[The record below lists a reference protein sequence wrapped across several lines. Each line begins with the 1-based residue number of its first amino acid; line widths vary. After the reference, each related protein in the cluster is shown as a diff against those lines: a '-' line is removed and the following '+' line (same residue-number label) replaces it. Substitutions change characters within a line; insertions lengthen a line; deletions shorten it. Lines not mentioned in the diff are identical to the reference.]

1 MKYIKQLCAILAFS
15 AIGLAQEAPD
25 QSLNNGTPIF
35 TAKATI
41 KIVAEDGLPIEGAKV
56 HVAVWNHSQYKD
68 RNNDFLGQSDNEGLF
83 VVESKCQGNL
93 EITVTKNGDYRS
105 NYHHQPCDWSTMPKD
120 GDKLQPW
127 NPIVPIMLK
136 KIGKPI
142 PMIVRLGLSNSERIY
157 RAPRLGEEVGFD
169 MIKADWVQ
177 TNGKGEIADLLI
189 RFDSEFPSP
198 ESYKTDATI
207 RFSNPD
213 DGLLPITELIGKESE
228 LKYPRVAPE
237 NGYEVKS
244 LNVKS
249 PIYEARS
256 EAKEKQ
262 PLGYLFR
269 IRTVRDKATNKI
281 TSAQYGKIVG
291 RPNAQENSNPFEFNT
306 VNRNEKREL
315 VLKPSFTFSS
325 YLNPTPNDRNLEYD
339 QQNNLA
345 PEADKGVT
353 LAP

>member
-1 MKYIKQLCAILAFS
+1 MKYIAVIMNFSFLSLCYSQEIPDVPPALGDYAI
-15 AIGLAQEAPD
+15 
-25 QSLNNGTPIF
+25 
-35 TAKATI
+35 I
-41 KIVAEDGLPIEGAKV
+41 KISPKVIDENGAPIKDAEV
-56 HVAVWNHSQYKD
+56 HVAVGDPLEYKD
-68 RNNDFLGQSDNEGLF
+68 GYNDFRGRSDEQGLF
-83 VVESKCQGNL
+83 VVESKIQTNIVIEVKKFGYYSSRLIYISPQNQML
-93 EITVTKNGDYRS
+93 HNIKS
-105 NYHHQPCDWSTMPKD
+105 
-120 GDKLQPW
+120 GDKIQPW
-127 NPIVPIMLK
+127 NPTIPIILK

-169 MIKADWVQ
+169 IIKADWVQ
-177 TNGKGEIADLLI
+177 PNGKGEIADLLI
-189 RFDSEFPSP
+189 RFESEFLSP

-207 RFSNPD
+207 RFANPD
-213 DGLLPITELIGKESE
+213 DGLLPITELIGEESE
-228 LKYPRVAPE
+228 LKYPRLAPE

-269 IRTVRDKATNKI
+269 IRTDRDEVTNKI

-291 RPNAQENSNPFEFNT
+291 RQGAQENTNPFQFNT
-306 VNRNEKREL
+306 LNRNEKREL
-315 VLKPSFTFSS
+315 VLEPSFTFSS
-325 YLNPTPNDRNLEYD
+325 YLNPTPNDQNLEYD

-345 PEADKGVT
+345 PDADIGVT
-353 LAP
+353 LPP

>member
-1 MKYIKQLCAILAFS
+1 MRFIKLCALLALVS
-15 AIGLAQEAPD
+15 ISLAQEKPD
-25 QSLNNGTPIF
+25 KNELGDYLFMKITPKVTEENGEPI
-35 TAKATI
+35 KA
-41 KIVAEDGLPIEGAKV
+41 AEI
-56 HVAVWNHSQYKD
+56 HVAVGVPFQYKD
-68 RNNDFLGQSDNEGLF
+68 GYNDFLGKSDEQGLF
-83 VVESKCQGNL
+83 AVESMIQTNVKIEVRKSGYYLSKTLYAPQNSQHLKSG
-93 EITVTKNGDYRS
+93 EKI
-105 NYHHQPCDWSTMPKD
+105 
-120 GDKLQPW
+120 QPW
-127 NPIVPIMLK
+127 NPTVPIILK
-136 KIGKPI
+136 KIGKPV
-142 PMIVRLGLSNSERIY
+142 PMIVRLGLANSERSY

-169 MIKADWVQ
+169 MNKADWVQ
-177 TNGKGEIADLLI
+177 PNGKGEIADFLV
-189 RFDSEFPSP
+189 RFDSEFLSP

-207 RFSNPD
+207 RFFNPD
-213 DGLLPITELIGKESE
+213 DGLLPITELIGEESE

-237 NGYEVKS
+237 DGFEVKS
-244 LNVKS
+244 LRVKS

-291 RPNAQENSNPFEFNT
+291 RPNVQENSNPFEFNT

-315 VLKPSFTFSS
+315 VLEPSFSFSS

>member
-1 MKYIKQLCAILAFS
+1 MPP
-15 AIGLAQEAPD
+15 AQGD
-25 QSLNNGTPIF
+25 YVI
-35 TAKATI
+35 I
-41 KIVAEDGLPIEGAKV
+41 KISPKVIDENAAPIKDAEV
-56 HVAVWNHSQYKD
+56 HVAVGNPLEYKD
-68 RNNDFLGQSDNEGLF
+68 GYNDFRGHSDDQGLF
-83 VVESKCQGNL
+83 VVESKIQTNTTIEAKKMGHYSSKLIYLSPQNQAL
-93 EITVTKNGDYRS
+93 HKLKS
-105 NYHHQPCDWSTMPKD
+105 

-127 NPIVPIMLK
+127 NPTVPIMLK

-142 PMIVRLGLSNSERIY
+142 PMIVRLGLNGGSSYIY
-157 RAPRLGEEVGFD
+157 RAPKLGEEIGFD
-169 MIKADWVQ
+169 LIKADWVRP
-177 TNGKGEIADLLI
+177 NGKGEIADLLI
-189 RFDSEFPSP
+189 RFDSEFLSP

-207 RFSNPD
+207 LFSNPD

-269 IRTVRDKATNKI
+269 IRTVRDKVTNKI

-315 VLKPSFTFSS
+315 VSGPSFTFSS

>member
-1 MKYIKQLCAILAFS
+1 MKITLQIL
-15 AIGLAQEAPD
+15 EED
-25 QSLNNGTPIF
+25 GTPLNGADVHADVENF
-35 TAKATI
+35 
-41 KIVAEDGLPIEGAKV
+41 IE
-56 HVAVWNHSQYKD
+56 YKD
-68 RNNDFLGQSDNEGLF
+68 GTNDFRGKSDENGLF
-83 VVESKCQGNL
+83 QVESNGQKGT
-93 EITVTKNGDYRS
+93 IIGVTKPGYYPSNS
-105 NYHHQPCDWSTMPKD
+105 NYYPPYELNKNFKSGNKI
-120 GDKLQPW
+120 QPW
-127 NPIVPIMLK
+127 NPTVPIILK

-169 MIKADWVQ
+169 MLKADWVQ
-177 TNGKGEIADLLI
+177 PNGNGEIADLLI
-189 RFDSEFPSP
+189 RFDSEFLSP

-213 DGLLPITELIGKESE
+213 DGLLPITELIGEESE

-244 LNVKS
+244 INVRS

-269 IRTVRDKATNKI
+269 IRTVRDKVTNNI
-281 TSAQYGKIVG
+281 TSGQYGKIVG
-291 RPNAQENSNPFEFNT
+291 RSNAQENSNPFEFNT

-315 VLKPSFTFSS
+315 VLEPSFTFSS

>member
-1 MKYIKQLCAILAFS
+1 MPPALGDYAI
-15 AIGLAQEAPD
+15 
-25 QSLNNGTPIF
+25 
-35 TAKATI
+35 I
-41 KIVAEDGLPIEGAKV
+41 KISPKVIDENGAPIEDAEV
-56 HVAVWNHSQYKD
+56 HVAVGNPLEYKD
-68 RNNDFLGQSDNEGLF
+68 GYNDFRGRSDEQGLF
-83 VVESKCQGNL
+83 VIESKIQTNIVIEVKKLGYYSSRNIYISPQNQML
-93 EITVTKNGDYRS
+93 HNIKS
-105 NYHHQPCDWSTMPKD
+105 
-120 GDKLQPW
+120 GDKIQPW
-127 NPIVPIMLK
+127 NPTIPIMLK

-142 PMIVRLGLSNSERIY
+142 PMIVRLGLSGGALYIY
-157 RAPRLGEEVGFD
+157 HPPKLGEEVGFD

-177 TNGKGEIADLLI
+177 PNGKGEIADLLI
-189 RFDSEFPSP
+189 RFDSEFLSP

-207 RFSNPD
+207 RFPNPD
-213 DGLLPITELIGKESE
+213 DGLLPITELIGEESE
-228 LKYPRVAPE
+228 LKYPRIAPE

-262 PLGYLFR
+262 PLGYLLR

-291 RPNAQENSNPFEFNT
+291 RSNAQENSNPFEFNT

-315 VLKPSFTFSS
+315 VLEPSFTFSS

>member
-1 MKYIKQLCAILAFS
+1 MNFSFLSICYSQEIPDMPPTQGDYAI
-15 AIGLAQEAPD
+15 
-25 QSLNNGTPIF
+25 
-35 TAKATI
+35 I
-41 KIVAEDGLPIEGAKV
+41 KISPKVIDENGAPIKDAEV
-56 HVAVWNHSQYKD
+56 HVAVGNPLEYKD
-68 RNNDFLGQSDNEGLF
+68 GYNDFHGETDEQGVF
-83 VVESKCQGNL
+83 PIESKIQTSIIIEVEKLGYYFSRLVYISPQNQVL
-93 EITVTKNGDYRS
+93 HKIKS
-105 NYHHQPCDWSTMPKD
+105 
-120 GDKLQPW
+120 GDKIQPW
-127 NPIVPIMLK
+127 NPTVPIMLK
-136 KIGKPI
+136 RIGKPI
-142 PMIVRLGLSNSERIY
+142 PMIVRLGLSGSNYIY

-169 MIKADWVQ
+169 MIKADWVHPD
-177 TNGKGEIADLLI
+177 GKGEIADLLI
-189 RFDSEFPSP
+189 RFNSEFTSP

-228 LKYPRVAPE
+228 LKYPRAAPE

-244 LNVKS
+244 LIVKS

-306 VNRNEKREL
+306 LNRNKKREL
-315 VLKPSFTFSS
+315 VLDPSFTFSS

>member
-1 MKYIKQLCAILAFS
+1 MKYIAAIINFPFLSLCYSQEIPDMPPAQGDYAI
-15 AIGLAQEAPD
+15 
-25 QSLNNGTPIF
+25 
-35 TAKATI
+35 I
-41 KIVAEDGLPIEGAKV
+41 KISPKVTDENGAPIKDAEV
-56 HVAVWNHSQYKD
+56 HVAVGNPLEYKD
-68 RNNDFLGQSDNEGLF
+68 GYNDFLGRSDEQGFF
-83 VVESKCQGNL
+83 VVESKIQTNTTIEVKKLGYYSSRLIYISPQNQVLHNL
-93 EITVTKNGDYRS
+93 KS
-105 NYHHQPCDWSTMPKD
+105 
-120 GDKLQPW
+120 GDKIQPW
-127 NPIVPIMLK
+127 NPTVPIILK

-169 MIKADWVQ
+169 MIKADWVRP
-177 TNGKGEIADLLI
+177 NGKGEIADLLI

-244 LNVKS
+244 LNVRS

-269 IRTVRDKATNKI
+269 IRTVRDKVTSKI

-291 RPNAQENSNPFEFNT
+291 RPNSQENSNPFEFNT

-315 VLKPSFTFSS
+315 ILEPSFTFSS

-345 PEADKGVT
+345 PEADKGAT
-353 LAP
+353 YPP